1 MLAKPSVIAPVLS
14 QLSVPVGRSAAR
26 KRDTGMSEET
36 WAQVKSRIIESC
48 PVMAL
53 RFTGDV
59 LVPGERFE
67 RLRQELGERFLAV
80 EIPSPNERWGLGK
93 QAHSVLTEEIDVQ
106 RPDHPATRAVAS
118 FVDFLSVRL
127 GVEIPTD

>member
-59 LVPGERFE
+59 LVPGERF
-67 RLRQELGERFLAV
+67 LAV